1 MEDETFHI
9 SVGTTLYIY
18 KLGGVLASVQGSG
31 TVQGGGTLGNDNY
44 NLLKNKPSINN
55 VTLQGNLT
63 TEQLGI
69 EVGSGVTEEI
79 TYEKALAILNGE
91 EEVSES

>member
-1 MEDETFHI
+1 M
-9 SVGTTLYIY
+9 
-18 KLGGVLASVQGSG
+18 
-31 TVQGGGTLGNDNY
+31 QGGGTLGNDNY